1 MTSVWA
7 PSQIDQLAAEH
18 ISTRRKRQN
27 VKAERLVKCLS
38 FAAEQGGDF
47 WAVIGKALEQVFFF
61 EMYFFSRKTKVINDF
76 NLPPNAKCYLRSLQ
90 RGEIKLD
97 IIQTKLNR

>member
-47 WAVIGKALEQVFFF
+47 WAVIGKALEQV
-61 EMYFFSRKTKVINDF
+61 INDF